1 MCLTTAE
8 AAIDAAIA
16 GIGVARL
23 LSYQVARALGEESLT
38 LVLEDCEPPPRPVNL
53 LHAGGKKVPLKL
65 RAFLDFAAPRLRAR
79 LSGIG

>member
-1 MCLTTAE
+1 MRVTTAE
-8 AAIDAAIA
+8 AAIDAAVA

-23 LSYQVARALGEESLT
+23 LSYQVARALGEGSLV
-38 LVLEDCEPPPRPVNL
+38 LVLEDFEPPPRPVHL

-79 LSGIG
+79 LSESA